1 MAKRA
6 LVALGLLA
14 ITAACGG
21 DDDEPPCAAVGTG
34 ARGYDALSYRLTAR
48 FDWDTQ
54 TLTAREEITVAC
66 RAQAQLT
73 FDAEVEVA
81 TVTIA
86 GQPAPFSVDAA
97 AHTLTVDT
105 GGTSGPVTLELAYTA
120 PVSDALRV
128 GGPRD
133 DDPVPSRIAFTDSE
147 PDRGRRW
154 LIAKHDPA
162 DRATFAVE
170 LTMPAE
176 HDAIANG
183 ERTVDRAAGAERVV
197 GYALDQ
203 PIPTYLMAFATGP
216 LERVERTTGRVPL
229 AVWFRRGLP
238 VDGEAHLDLLEE
250 LMTTFEVRLGPY
262 PWSRYAVVLLP
273 QFGGG
278 MENATIT
285 FNNETSGLGALGVNL
300 NAHELAHQWFGDWVT
315 MHTYDDVWVKE
326 GMATMLAAEAEVA
339 RRDRAEVGRWFG
351 SDFAFNVDDAVVDT
365 NLTGLAKY
373 TSGPYQRSAW
383 VMTQLRRRIGDDAF
397 WAGAR
402 KLLADRALGTATGAQ
417 FLASFT
423 PALDD
428 TTMAQALASLPVHGA
443 PSIAVAV
450 SAGAGGT
457 TLGFTL
463 DDPDRLLLAP
473 IEVGAVDAT
482 GAAAPLAALPTTVV
496 VPDGGYLA
504 LDPDGVHP
512 YWPYVFGPWA
522 TYFDQVEPRLAPR
535 TEAALAA
542 FASRAPAQQE
552 RGLYAGL
559 PIATRDSFADLY
571 PSLDSTEA
579 QATAAVA
586 ACRALPTLGEPEAS
600 KLGATLGPVLRTPA
614 ITRFQS
620 SYSAC
625 PPAVVEP
632 ALGGE
637 LAALATTASATLA
650 ARLDYLLSFDY
661 GAAPTLARFGVL
673 ATTAPSL
680 RLRERALN
688 RLIAH
693 TAAPYSAI
701 ADAELPAWRQFFRD
715 RYAAITSG
723 GRLTGVW
730 RASVRLADAG
740 AVPLVAPLLTRV
752 PLAGATQLTIVCEA
766 HGLTDAAGWA
776 AFGDALEPW
785 SAFPVDVQT
794 VLADPARCADLARVA
809 PPPALD
815 DDGPADH
822 VRHLHRSRPR

>member
-34 ARGYDALSYRLTAR
+34 ARGYDALGYRLTAR

-54 TLTAREEITVAC
+54 TLTAREELTVAC

-73 FDAEVEVA
+73 FDAEVDVA

-105 GGTSGPVTLELAYTA
+105 GGTSGPVTIEIAYTA

-170 LTMPAE
+170 LTMPTE

-229 AVWFRRGLP
+229 AVWYRRGLP

-250 LMTTFEVRLGPY
+250 LMTTFEVRLGQY

-383 VMTQLRRRIGDDAF
+383 LMTQLRRRIGDDAF

-522 TYFDQVEPRLAPR
+522 TYFDQVEPRLSPR
-535 TEAALAA
+535 TEGGPRGP
-542 FASRAPAQQE
+542 SRAGPPRSKSAGCTPVCRSRPATASPTYTRASTRPRPRPPPRSPPAGRYRPSASPRP
-552 RGLYAGL
+552 RGWPPRSARCCGRRRS
-559 PIATRDSFADLY
+559 PASSRATRPVRRRWS
-571 PSLDSTEA
+571 SRCS
-579 QATAAVA
+579 AASSRRWRPR
-586 ACRALPTLGEPEAS
+586 RARPT
-600 KLGATLGPVLRTPA
+600 
-614 ITRFQS
+614 
-620 SYSAC
+620 
-625 PPAVVEP
+625 PPASTTCS
-632 ALGGE
+632 AS
-637 LAALATTASATLA
+637 TTA
-650 ARLDYLLSFDY
+650 RRR
-661 GAAPTLARFGVL
+661 P
-673 ATTAPSL
+673 
-680 RLRERALN
+680 
-688 RLIAH
+688 
-693 TAAPYSAI
+693 
-701 ADAELPAWRQFFRD
+701 
-715 RYAAITSG
+715 
-723 GRLTGVW
+723 W
-730 RASVRLADAG
+730 RASA
-740 AVPLVAPLLTRV
+740 
-752 PLAGATQLTIVCEA
+752 
-766 HGLTDAAGWA
+766 
-776 AFGDALEPW
+776 
-785 SAFPVDVQT
+785 
-794 VLADPARCADLARVA
+794 
-809 PPPALD
+809 
-815 DDGPADH
+815 
-822 VRHLHRSRPR
+822 RSRPPRPACACASARSTD

>member
-229 AVWFRRGLP
+229 AVWYRRGLP

-600 KLGATLGPVLRTPA
+600 GLGAALGP
-614 ITRFQS
+614 
-620 SYSAC
+620 
-625 PPAVVEP
+625 
-632 ALGGE
+632 
-637 LAALATTASATLA
+637 
-650 ARLDYLLSFDY
+650 
-661 GAAPTLARFGVL
+661 GAADAGDHPLPVELLGLSAGGGRAGARRRARGAGDHGERDQRRPPRLPAQLRLRRGADPGALRRARDHRAQPAPARARAQPTDRPHRRAVQRDRRRR
-673 ATTAPSL
+673 APSL
-680 RLRERALN
+680 ATVLPRSLRRDHQRRAPD
-688 RLIAH
+688 RGVARVG
-693 TAAPYSAI
+693 AP
-701 ADAELPAWRQFFRD
+701 
-715 RYAAITSG
+715 
-723 GRLTGVW
+723 GRRRRG
-730 RASVRLADAG
+730 
-740 AVPLVAPLLTRV
+740 
-752 PLAGATQLTIVCEA
+752 
-766 HGLTDAAGWA
+766 AAGGA
-776 AFGDALEPW
+776 AAHSGA
-785 SAFPVDVQT
+785 AGRR
-794 VLADPARCADLARVA
+794 DPAHDRVRGPRPNRRRGLGRVRRRARAVVGV
-809 PPPALD
+809 PGRRP
-815 DDGPADH
+815 DGA
-822 VRHLHRSRPR
+822 R